1 MRFKDFID
9 IDSIK
14 HAKIEEKPVKNY
26 KGDYKA
32 LSISKPKSNGSNAT
46 YDELKEMQE
55 IFENRTSEMEKSVED
70 HINSLDIDVQAYSPT
85 QLITK
90 QWKDRKKKVLAPLLP
105 KIVLVKTIE
114 KLREQVFIVPGTVRY
129 LFEQKKPAIVRQN
142 EIDELKLITDNKRI
156 IDHQVLSAIKGDEV
170 DLTNYGFKNIKGI
183 IDKVSKEVCWVKLD
197 SLGCTLKLTLK
208 K

>member
-1 MRFKDFID
+1 M
-9 IDSIK
+9 SI
-14 HAKIEEKPVKNY
+14 ATNNPNSTQKPSNQDKLWYVLYVKANY
-26 KGDYKA
+26 
-32 LSISKPKSNGSNAT
+32 
-46 YDELKEMQE
+46 
-55 IFENRTSEMEKSVED
+55 EKSVED
-70 HINSLDIDVQAYSPT
+70 HINSLDIDIQAYSPT

-114 KLREQVFIVPGTVRY
+114 KLREQVFIVPGAVRY

-183 IDKVSKEVCWVKLD
+183 VDKVSKEVCWVKLD

>member
-1 MRFKDFID
+1 MILTVTDLKYE
-9 IDSIK
+9 IK
-14 HAKIEEKPVKNY
+14 KTSEQTKLWYVLY
-26 KGDYKA
+26 V
-32 LSISKPKSNGSNAT
+32 KSN
-46 YDELKEMQE
+46 QE
-55 IFENRTSEMEKSVED
+55 ISVQE
-70 HINSLDIDVQAYSPT
+70 HINSLEIDLEAYCPT
-85 QLITK
+85 QLVIK
-90 QWKDRKKKVLAPLLP
+90 QWKDRKKKMLTPLLP
-105 KIVLVKTIE
+105 KIVLVKTKE

-183 IDKVSKEVCWVKLD
+183 VDKVSKEVCWVKLD